1 MKKNLNNIYVF
12 PGVVNPKIQKVE
24 LDMTATEERMNY
36 IFNLDDF
43 EFGAQKFTQKD
54 LEILADY
61 GDVMNFTGLAAR
73 RLISVLAMTVI
84 RTEQAI
90 NEIEEE
96 NSWEEFIKQL

>member
-36 IFNLDDF
+36 IFNLDDY
-43 EFGAQKFTQKD
+43 EFGVQKFTQKD

-73 RLISVLAMTVI
+73 RLVAVLATAVL
-84 RTEQAI
+84 RTEEVI

-96 NSWEEFIKQL
+96 NS

>member
-12 PGVVNPKIQKVE
+12 PGVVNPKIKDLE
-24 LDMTATEERMNY
+24 LDMFATQERLNH

-43 EFGAQKFTQKD
+43 EFGAQKITQKD

-61 GDVMNFTGLAAR
+61 ADVMSFNSLAAR

-84 RTEQAI
+84 RTEEVI

-96 NSWEEFIKQL
+96 NS

>member
-12 PGVVNPKIQKVE
+12 PGVVNPKIQDLE
-24 LDMTATEERMNY
+24 LDMFATQERLNY
-36 IFNLDDF
+36 IFNLDDY
-43 EFGAQKFTQKD
+43 EYGAQKITNKD

-61 GDVMNFTGLAAR
+61 ADVMSFNSLASR

-84 RTEQAI
+84 RTEEAI

-96 NSWEEFIKQL
+96 NS